1 MCGIVAGI
9 SRTNILLPLISGLEK
24 LEYRGYDSAG
34 MALIINDQIA
44 ISKTIG
50 KVADLKKILP
60 ETGLSS
66 TIGISHTRWATHGKP
81 SVENAH
87 PHVTERVAIVHNGI
101 IENYKEIKKELLD
114 LGYKFKSAT
123 DTEVVAN
130 LLDYYLSLD
139 MDHLTA
145 SNKTL
150 DRLEGSYAL
159 VFMFKDNPILFA
171 ANKTNSLVIGISD
184 DGHYIASDAIA
195 FDYKVQNIIYLDDG
209 DRAIIKQDVYQI
221 FDVNNNI
228 TTRSINKFSAAQ
240 TVSKENYPHFM
251 LKEIYEQ
258 PLVLTHV
265 LNKYVKG
272 HDLNNLKID
281 WKKINKIK
289 IVACGSAYYSG
300 YVAKYWIEEI
310 SNIAVDIEIA
320 SEYRYRK
327 SADKDTQVTIIVSQS
342 GETIDTLE
350 ALKKAKSQGQII
362 ISIIN
367 AERSSIARASDYVL
381 PIMTGPE
388 VGVASTKAFLG
399 QVMVFAALSLKM
411 GLDKGHISKE
421 QFHDFSNQ
429 LLSVPEKLKT
439 ILDNHD
445 NIKNIANEL
454 KDFKNCFFIARGAL
468 YPIAL
473 EGSLKL
479 KELSYIH
486 AEGYA
491 AGELKHGPISLLDKD
506 MLVISLLHS
515 NILFEKVFSNL
526 QEILARDPKTLCMVD
541 KHNVKKIPDN
551 CNWIYE
557 IVDCDE
563 FIAPIIYTLPLQLL
577 AYYTADA
584 KENNIDQPRNLAKS
598 VTVE

>member
-1 MCGIVAGI
+1 MCGVIAGI
-9 SRTNILLPLISGLEK
+9 SRTNIISSLISGLEK

-34 MALIINDQIA
+34 MALIIDNKINLNR
-44 ISKTIG
+44 TIN

-60 ETGLSS
+60 NSPS
-66 TIGISHTRWATHGKP
+66 NIGISHTRWATHGKP
-81 SVENAH
+81 SVANAH
-87 PHVTERVAIVHNGI
+87 PHVTERVAVVHNGI
-101 IENYKEIKKELLD
+101 IENYKEIKNELLN
-114 LGYKFKSAT
+114 LGYKFKSDT
-123 DTEVVAN
+123 DTEVVTN
-130 LLDYYLSLD
+130 LLDYYLSLN
-139 MDHLTA
+139 MDSIIA
-145 SNKTL
+145 SHKTI

-159 VFMFKDNPILFA
+159 VFMFKDNQTLFA
-171 ANKTNSLVIGISD
+171 SNKTNSLVIGISD

-195 FDYKVQNIIYLDDG
+195 FDDKIQNIIYLDDG
-209 DRAIIKQDVYQI
+209 DRAIITLDSYQI
-221 FDVNNNI
+221 FDGNKNSV
-228 TTRSINKFSAAQ
+228 TRGINKFSAAQ
-240 TVSKENYPHFM
+240 TVSKEDYPHFM

-258 PLVLTHV
+258 PVVLTHA

-272 HDLNNLKID
+272 HELNNLKID

-310 SNIAVDIEIA
+310 GNIAVDIEIA

-327 SADKDTQVTIIVSQS
+327 SVDKDAQVTIVVSQS

-381 PIMTGPE
+381 PIMTGSE

-399 QVMVFAALSLKM
+399 QLMVFAGLSLKM
-411 GLDKGHISKE
+411 GLDKNHISKE
-421 QFHDFSNQ
+421 QFSDFSNQ
-429 LLSVPEKLKT
+429 LLSVPEKLQA

-445 NIKNIANEL
+445 NIKNIASEL
-454 KDFKNCFFIARGAL
+454 KNFRNCLFVSRGAL

-491 AGELKHGPISLLDKD
+491 AGELKHGPISLLDND
-506 MLVISLLHS
+506 MLVVALLHS

-526 QEILARDPKTLCMVD
+526 QEILARDPKTLCIVD
-541 KHNVKKIPDN
+541 MNNAKKLPDN
-551 CNWIYE
+551 CNWSYE
-557 IVDCDE
+557 VVDCEE

-577 AYYTADA
+577 AYYTASA
-584 KENNIDQPRNLAKS
+584 KGNNIDQPRNLAKS